1 MDTKP
6 GVIIIEGHV
15 QGLSNVRAL
24 GEHGIPVW
32 VIDKSNC
39 VARYSKYC
47 QNFAIC
53 PEYESTSFIF
63 KANNYKLA
71 ELWIIQIIMS
81 KIY

>member
-32 VIDKSNC
+32 GIVKISL
-39 VARYSKYC
+39 
-47 QNFAIC
+47 FALNMKA
-53 PEYESTSFIF
+53 PLLLIF
-63 KANNYKLA
+63 
-71 ELWIIQIIMS
+71 
-81 KIY
+81 